1 LPRAGYRM
9 GRPSSRQIVENRLL
23 KVAWPVLPPRIVRE
37 IVLCIFLVAGQA
49 FLFSRKHHIEPWLVF
64 VAIPP
69 GLALG
74 LLRHVLA
81 GPEGL
86 LHAWVSRHLDLV
98 LAGFGLFFFHLV
110 FYILLFSVVVSY
122 PMGLMIGTFWGS
134 MDLARDYM
142 VYSVNLVFILA
153 AGSWLRWWRTI
164 GRPNS

>member
-1 LPRAGYRM
+1 M
-9 GRPSSRQIVENRLL
+9 GRSSFRQIGEDRLR
-23 KVAWPVLPPRIVRE
+23 KAAWPVLPPRIVRE
-37 IVLCIFLVAGQA
+37 IAFCILLVAGQA
-49 FLFSRKHHIEPWLVF
+49 FFFSRKHHIDPWLVF

-69 GLALG
+69 GFGLG

-81 GPEGL
+81 GPERL
-86 LHAWVSRHLDLV
+86 LHAWVSRHLDRV

-122 PMGLMIGTFWGS
+122 PMGLLIGTFWGS

-153 AGSWLRWWRTI
+153 AGSWLRWLRTI
-164 GRPNS
+164 GRPIP